1 MAAKAKEAKA
11 QLDCENSVDALDTLV
26 WTRLSGEATHISHSN
41 QASPMFINF
50 WRKYKI
56 YISIY
61 KMV

>member
-1 MAAKAKEAKA
+1 MQKVGIQRGDSGGYKATRHKLHAKYPVIREA
-11 QLDCENSVDALDTLV
+11 S
-26 WTRLSGEATHISHSN
+26 HISHSN

>member
-1 MAAKAKEAKA
+1 MEQKLTTIPQFFDFLQTVAVPDPVIREA
-11 QLDCENSVDALDTLV
+11 S
-26 WTRLSGEATHISHSN
+26 HISHSN

-56 YISIY
+56 QYISIY